1 MTITNQQLFAK
12 AAEMTAN
19 YLGCPKEH
27 LALDT
32 DLISEYYMDSL
43 DLVDLGIEIERTF
56 PVELSADASSHI
68 RTLEDIVLLVQAAMN
83 ASVAARTET
92 ISQLLTLSYNDS
104 SFNRPIVTTGR
115 KASTS

>member
-19 YLGCPKEH
+19 YLGCPKEN

-43 DLVDLGIEIERTF
+43 DLVDLGIEIEKTF
-56 PVELSADASSHI
+56 PVELSDDASSHI
-68 RTLEDIVLLVQAAMN
+68 RTMEDIVVLVQAALN
-83 ASVAARTET
+83 ASLAERTET

-104 SFNRPIVTTGR
+104 SFDSSIVTTGR
-115 KASTS
+115 RGSTS